1 MATRFKKT
9 SWGKQLLYVSTF
21 AGVLIMGT
29 ALLFSRLIDGAAFVT
44 LIIAGGLGVSIY
56 ALLPSIAEFSIGG
69 NTVKFQEKLDE
80 AQRITDELRKIR
92 NIAVTT
98 TLRSLKLK
106 PVSNFILYQNIIEFR
121 NVYQVISDTDMF
133 AEEYQMLVTETAL
146 TLREHVGGY
155 IDHDLPHQ
163 GPKWLDWKDESIRQ
177 YILSLENKTDIPLGE
192 KMSLLFAQQY
202 LLLSDFIYKVNQG
215 ELPELKIVSQDG
227 EWKVIMKGSTWKE
240 A

>member
-1 MATRFKKT
+1 
-9 SWGKQLLYVSTF
+9 
-21 AGVLIMGT
+21 
-29 ALLFSRLIDGAAFVT
+29 
-44 LIIAGGLGVSIY
+44 
-56 ALLPSIAEFSIGG
+56 
-69 NTVKFQEKLDE
+69 
-80 AQRITDELRKIR
+80 
-92 NIAVTT
+92 
-98 TLRSLKLK
+98 
-106 PVSNFILYQNIIEFR
+106 
-121 NVYQVISDTDMF
+121 MF

-215 ELPELKIVSQDG
+215 GLPELKIVSQDG
-227 EWKVIMKGSTWKE
+227 EWQVIMKGSTWKE